1 MKFILLYRGQLG
13 NNCFQVFDTR
23 EQAQDW
29 AKKPVMADK
38 EIFGVFE
45 LDSPV
50 YISAFFNNTSVGRS
64 E

>member
-13 NNCFQVFDTR
+13 NKCFQVFDTR

-50 YISAFFNNTSVGRS
+50 YISAFFQ
-64 E
+64 